1 MRRRGGWL
9 FTLVAATGLLS
20 ACSDPPPTAA
30 TSENLPTVAVTRLD
44 GSAVATFPAPGK
56 ITVVNIW
63 ATWCPPC
70 RRELPSLERLAKL
83 LDTERFAVE
92 GVALDDDARVVREY
106 LNDQNVT
113 FAGYLAAD
121 ADALSTAWGIK
132 NVPATLILDANGRVL
147 ERVIGERVWHT
158 QEQVERLE
166 RFALTVNRP

>member
-1 MRRRGGWL
+1 MNVFMRRCRPAVL
-9 FTLVAATGLLS
+9 AVLMTLG
-20 ACSDPPPTAA
+20 ACSDSQPTTLTPASEILPP
-30 TSENLPTVAVTRLD
+30 VAVTRLD
-44 GSAVATFPAPGK
+44 GAAVASFPARGK
-56 ITVVNIW
+56 ITVVNVW

-83 LDTERFAVE
+83 LDGAHFAVE
-92 GVALDDDARVVREY
+92 GVALDDDARLVREY

-132 NVPATLILDANGRVL
+132 NVPATLILDANGRVV

-158 QEQVERLE
+158 QEQVERLM
-166 RFALTVNRP
+166 RLAQH